1 MKSIIDFLG
10 EKLAEEIKKEPMHAK
25 GLLRL
30 TIKDIVADKKPEELN
45 YRDVVKILK
54 EGLTERLKRINVSS
68 PEAITDKMVTF
79 VNKNQSVITM
89 LSI

>member
-10 EKLAEEIKKEPMHAK
+10 EKLAEEISKEPMHAK

-30 TIKDIVADKKPEELN
+30 AIKDVVSNKKPEELN
-45 YRDVVKILK
+45 YKEVVKVLK
-54 EGLTERLKRINVSS
+54 EGLTERLKKINVSS
-68 PEAITDKMVTF
+68 PEIITDSMVEF
-79 VNKNQSVITM
+79 VTKNQSVITM

>member
-1 MKSIIDFLG
+1 MKSIVDFLG
-10 EKLAEEIKKEPMHAK
+10 EKLAEEISKEPMHAK

-30 TIKDIVADKKPEELN
+30 TIKDVIPNKKPEELN
-45 YRDVVKILK
+45 YKEVVKVLK
-54 EGLTERLKRINVSS
+54 EGLPDRLNRIKVANSETV
-68 PEAITDKMVTF
+68 AGKMVEF